1 MPHRN
6 YPKCVLEVVDDQLTY
21 QPEALHAVR
30 RFARRQPWRG
40 TVENREAKFEQLN
53 CDLATAYGIAVPALN
68 FQCIDGRSSGASHYI
83 PTQHRIVL
91 TGKLSVVTYL
101 HEFAHALGMDERDA
115 CKWSINLFK
124 RCFPQQYGRLV
135 HLGHMLFRPA
145 DVAIR
150 LRNRRAS

>member
-1 MPHRN
+1 MSDKISAIVEECRVRLCKHRE
-6 YPKCVLEVVDDQLTY
+6 L
-21 QPEALHAVR
+21 LH
-30 RFARRQPWRG
+30 
-40 TVENREAKFEQLN
+40 
-53 CDLATAYGIAVPALN
+53 
-68 FQCIDGRSSGASHYI
+68 
-83 PTQHRIVL
+83 
-91 TGKLSVVTYL
+91 
-101 HEFAHALGMDERDA
+101 HALEKGGQQDDPPAVMLMRTVDFGLQTMKALA